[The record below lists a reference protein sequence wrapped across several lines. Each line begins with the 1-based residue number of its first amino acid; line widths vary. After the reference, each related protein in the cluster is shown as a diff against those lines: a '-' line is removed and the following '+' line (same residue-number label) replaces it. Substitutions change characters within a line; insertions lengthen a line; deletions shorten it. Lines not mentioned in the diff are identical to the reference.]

1 MCCENEKEGGVGLCS
16 YIEFS
21 ARRYLLGPRERRQG
35 RAPTILILCVWVGVG
50 LVTRDVNIYTYTI
63 YMYAV
68 YMVYG
73 GALKHTKAWL
83 RPPVGLA
90 WSTHYAI

>member
-1 MCCENEKEGGVGLCS
+1 MRSEEEGGVGLCS

-21 ARRYLLGPRERRQG
+21 TRRYLLGPRERRQG
-35 RAPTILILCVWVGVG
+35 RALTILCVWVGVG
-50 LVTRDVNIYTYTI
+50 LVTRDVNIYTYAI

-68 YMVYG
+68 HMVYG
-73 GALKHTKAWL
+73 GVLKHTKARL